1 MSQLEMAV
9 SEDLLNDLV
18 AVLLD
23 EQVTTF
29 ADANSGNFG
38 PFDAGYDIEGHFEPG
53 TIDLR
58 DDPDQIK
65 LSEFDVLWDTFDLS
79 LAIDI
84 PEICIGGF
92 CIVPWFTGCAVRAPE
107 ICLFEGGP
115 EIDITLPLGGLF
127 RSEVSVLGEFSI
139 AYGTYRDP
147 GDDYLDAQDAEATR
161 LEQVA
166 AIEAAGN
173 DPPDALLVPKVNS
186 WDVSVWP
193 ETVDIDLI
201 DVADTVADLLDD
213 AIDAVIDGLLGW
225 LPGWAK
231 DVLKAIFGTF
241 TDIVRTV
248 LDIGDDFGEWLS
260 DLIGVSLDLFG
271 FIVEVLYEFFVDNPI
286 FRIEDPYPILE
297 ADTSFDP
304 PLIPVKIPIE
314 ELVVDVEETEVVL
327 RASIGP

>member
-1 MSQLEMAV
+1 MSHLEMAV
-9 SEDLLNDLV
+9 SEALLNDLV
-18 AVLLD
+18 SVLLD
-23 EQVTTF
+23 ERVTTF
-29 ADANSGNFG
+29 ADANSADLG
-38 PFDAGYDIEGHFEPG
+38 PFTAGYDVAGHFEPG
-53 TIDLR
+53 TVDLR

-65 LSEFDVLWDTFDLS
+65 LGEFDILWDRFDLS
-79 LAIDI
+79 LAVDI

-127 RSEVSVLGEFSI
+127 RSEVSVLGEFAI
-139 AYGTYRDP
+139 AYGNYRDP
-147 GDDYLDAQDAEATR
+147 GDDYLDAQDAEAAR
-161 LEQVA
+161 LEQIE
-166 AIEAAGN
+166 AIEAAGD

-186 WDVSVWP
+186 WDVSIWP

-231 DVLKAIFGTF
+231 DVLRSIFGTF
-241 TDIVRTV
+241 TDIVRVV
-248 LDIGDDFGEWLS
+248 LDVGDDFGEWLS
-260 DLIGVSLDLFG
+260 DLVGVSLDLFG
-271 FIVEVLYEFFVDNPI
+271 FLVEVLYGFFVDNPL

-297 ADTSFDP
+297 EDTSFDP

-314 ELVVDVEETEVVL
+314 ELVVDVAETEIVL